1 MLHISCIYK
10 SKRNDFIEGQL
21 YGTNTSAFVHSAD
34 DKICIR
40 FYALFFLEHL
50 LRSTAMQMCLI
61 MINIPNQKY
70 GQKNLPVWP
79 KLLSKNHTVNKEA
92 ILDTSKIVLT
102 AKGGYTWAVRVDK
115 FLRDSLFH
123 ELFDLGNSKIMTS
136 ILKGTA
142 LA

>member
-1 MLHISCIYK
+1 MYTILAAKELRGRCDHTNLLSGKLTSVLVVMLHISCNYK

-21 YGTNTSAFVHSAD
+21 YGTNTSAFVNSAD

-70 GQKNLPVWP
+70 GQKNLPV
-79 KLLSKNHTVNKEA
+79 
-92 ILDTSKIVLT
+92 
-102 AKGGYTWAVRVDK
+102 
-115 FLRDSLFH
+115 
-123 ELFDLGNSKIMTS
+123 
-136 ILKGTA
+136 
-142 LA
+142 